1 MTIVDIILFLF
12 IILGVCWINRCEIER
27 WFVNVKDRFLHR

>member
-12 IILGVCWINRCEIER
+12 IILGICWINRYEIER
-27 WFVNVKDRFLHR
+27 WLVNVKDRFLHR